1 MKIDFSNI
9 NFSAIAFWGFCSVAI
24 WCIAKCVSEN
34 SKNDNVIEYGYN
46 YNVVKLNDSVFLL
59 NPTYKNKD
67 AEPKLVTKDSI
78 GFYINDEATLQY
90 SGRR

>member
-24 WCIAKCVSEN
+24 WCIAKCASEH

-67 AEPKLVTKDSI
+67 SEPKLVTKDSI
-78 GFYINDEATLQY
+78 GFYINEEAILQY

>member
-24 WCIAKCVSEN
+24 WCIAKCASEN

-46 YNVVKLNDSVFLL
+46 YNVVKLNHSVFLL
-59 NPTYKNKD
+59 NPTYKNKNS
-67 AEPKLVTKDSI
+67 EPKLVTKDSI
-78 GFYINDEATLQY
+78 GFYINGEAILQY
-90 SGRR
+90 NGRR

>member
-1 MKIDFSNI
+1 M
-9 NFSAIAFWGFCSVAI
+9 
-24 WCIAKCVSEN
+24 
-34 SKNDNVIEYGYN
+34 IEYGYN

-78 GFYINDEATLQY
+78 GFYINEEAILQY

>member
-24 WCIAKCVSEN
+24 LCIAKCVSEYPESN
-34 SKNDNVIEYGYN
+34 NVIAYGYN
-46 YNVVKLNDSVFLL
+46 YNVVKLNDSTFLL
-59 NPTYKNKD
+59 NPTYNNKD

-78 GFYINDEATLQY
+78 GFYINDEAILQY
-90 SGRR
+90 GGRR